1 MAYEDELNDEELA
14 SEMQFFEENT
24 LAARIIVNA
33 GAAKRRADEVA
44 KVYEALC
51 GSGHSRFSR

>member
-1 MAYEDELNDEELA
+1 MAYEDELDDEELA

-33 GAAKRRADEVA
+33 GV
-44 KVYEALC
+44 
-51 GSGHSRFSR
+51 RFVS